1 MKPILSI
8 RRSFYY
14 LLMTAIAM
22 LFSSAGFSQVK
33 TWEGSITIPTYG
45 WENDVNPKFWGMEG
59 GAKGST
65 TVRASIVY
73 PYYMQDHLSRK
84 LEDVTYKAIYLE
96 NEYLKITCLPELGGR
111 LHSVYDKTTNR
122 EVFHKN
128 NVIKPSMIGMRGA
141 FISGGVEWNA
151 GPQVHTVTILS
162 PVNVI
167 SGTNPDGSAYLEVS
181 NLEKSLRTQWTVRV
195 TLHPGKAYLDEEM
208 RIYNPTDAMNP
219 YYFWNCTAFP
229 QLPGTRFIYPMSLGT
244 DHFGV
249 EFFNWPVNK
258 GNDLSWTKNYA
269 DAASIFAVDCG
280 YDFFGAYDVDLDR
293 GVVQVANHNEHSGKK
308 AWTWGQG
315 DYGRICQ
322 KNLTDTDGNYIEVQ
336 SGPLQTQSDYGLLA
350 PKSQVSW
357 KEYWYPV
364 HGLGDGFDFANERV
378 AFQTERKNGQLTV
391 RMIGTEKFTGATVT
405 VYPLMELFK
414 VEKKEIYSSL
424 VNLSPEQAVT
434 ISCALPNDDEVAVT
448 LISASGQNLAGFIN
462 PLQQRKVIPPTQPT
476 YVNKPDNQLTI
487 QELYLKAQKF
497 DRALDRNMARKYYQ
511 LVLDQD
517 SLHLG
522 ALRDLAILDFE
533 SAQYDKSAKALNKA
547 LKQIP
552 NDDGLAWYF
561 LGLCDLQLKRAYQ
574 GELAMKCGYKASRCM
589 GTESIGFDLVGRCLM
604 IRKQYPE
611 AALLFDQAVK
621 AHPGNVSALHHYLI
635 ALHMSNRTSEA
646 LEQVK
651 NQISDNP
658 TDLVSRSMEA
668 LFTNDPAKLTIP
680 ARQYLGEYDF
690 EMLEASIAFSELGLD
705 AEAGW
710 ILENACINGVPAEMQ
725 NFIIQY
731 HLAYLYGRSGNQD
744 KSGVYLKL
752 AAGNDQDFI
761 MASRPETL
769 PVLEFAI
776 RVNPKDALAQYQL
789 GNLLG
794 NFGRLDEAAIHWNKA
809 VQIRPSMSI
818 PWRNLG
824 LYHWVI
830 KNDHAHS
837 EECFRKAIQFRPMDQ
852 TLYRDLARVLVDD
865 SKRPEAIKVLET
877 MQFKGMKRSDIIQDL
892 AQNYL
897 DEKRFEEAY
906 SLLIKTPYFVN
917 WEGSTLTWDL
927 FNQAHIGKGI
937 DLFNQKKY
945 KEALKQFEA
954 ALTFP
959 ENLGVGRSVRTEE
972 AVGWYWKGK
981 ALQALGKTKEA
992 AAAWKTGTE
1001 TADGSARQMEYK
1013 GLCTA
1018 AL

>member
-1 MKPILSI
+1 MKPIDSNLKRLSLI
-8 RRSFYY
+8 ILVM
-14 LLMTAIAM
+14 LLQVYQNT
-22 LFSSAGFSQVK
+22 GYSQVK
-33 TWEGSITIPTYG
+33 TWEGTITIPTYG

-73 PYYMQDHLSRK
+73 PYFMQDHLSRK

-111 LHSVYDKTTNR
+111 LHSVYDKTTQH

-128 NVIKPSMIGMRGA
+128 SVIKPSMIAMRGA

-162 PVNVI
+162 PVDVI

-195 TLHPGKAYLDEEM
+195 TLHPGKAYLEEEM

-249 EFFNWPVNK
+249 EFFHWPVNK
-258 GNDLSWTKNYA
+258 DVDISWTKNYA

-293 GVVQVANHNEHSGKK
+293 GVVQVANHFEHSGKK

-315 DYGRICQ
+315 EYGRICQ

-336 SGPLQTQSDYGLLA
+336 SGPLQTQSDYGILL
-350 PKSQVSW
+350 PKGQVSW

-364 HGLGDGFDFANERV
+364 HGLGDGFEFANQKV
-378 AFQTERKNGQLTV
+378 AFQTERKDRQLDV
-391 RMIGTEKFTGATVT
+391 RMIATEKFPGAKCSI
-405 VYPLMELFK
+405 YQNN
-414 VEKKEIYSSL
+414 KEIFSST
-424 VNLSPEQAVT
+424 VNLSPETSVT
-434 ISCALPNDDEVAVT
+434 VTSILPADKEAIIVLRTADGKE
-448 LISASGQNLAGFIN
+448 LATYSN
-462 PLQQRKVIPPTQPT
+462 PLPLPQIVPPRQPT
-476 YVNKPDNQLTI
+476 YVNKPDEQLTI
-487 QELYLKAQKF
+487 QEIYLKAQKF

-511 LVLDQD
+511 MVLDQD
-517 SLHLG
+517 SLHLD
-522 ALRDLAILDFE
+522 ALRDLGILDFE
-533 SAQYDKSAKALNKA
+533 SALYENAAKALKKA
-547 LKQIP
+547 LDQIP
-552 NDDGLAWYF
+552 NDDGVAWYF
-561 LGLCDLQLKRAYQ
+561 LGLCQLEDQKTDQAI
-574 GELAMKCGYKASRCM
+574 KCGFKASRCQ
-589 GTESIGFDLVGRCLM
+589 GTESIGFDLVGKGMM
-604 IRKQYPE
+604 IERKYTDAIGYFEKAILGNQNNT
-611 AALLFDQAVK
+611 AAF
-621 AHPGNVSALHHYLI
+621 HNFCI
-635 ALHMSNRTSEA
+635 ALYADGQVSKALGLIKNRIV
-646 LEQVK
+646 L
-651 NQISDNP
+651 NP
-658 TDLVSRSMEA
+658 TDLTSRA
-668 LFTNDPAKLTIP
+668 LQAIILKNPATLTTA

-690 EMLEASIAFSELGLD
+690 EMLETSIAFSELGLN
-705 AEAGW
+705 AEAAW
-710 ILENACINGVPAEMQ
+710 ILENTCINGVPEGKQ
-725 NFIIQY
+725 NFLVQY
-731 HLAYLYGRSGNQD
+731 HLAYLFAQVQD
-744 KSGVYLKL
+744 RGKSAAYLTK
-752 AAGNDQDFI
+752 ASANYQDFV
-761 MASRPETL
+761 MASRPESF
-769 PVLEFAI
+769 PVLEYAVKENPGDAI
-776 RVNPKDALAQYQL
+776 AHYQL

-794 NFGRLDEAAIHWNKA
+794 NFGRLDEAAVEWNKA
-809 VQIRPSMSI
+809 VKFNPSMSI

-830 KNDHAHS
+830 RDDHAKS
-837 EECFRKAIQFRPMDQ
+837 EACFLNAIKSRPFDQ
-852 TLYRDLARVLVDD
+852 TLYRDLARLLVDNE
-865 SKRPEAIKVLET
+865 RTPEAITVLET
-877 MQFKGMKRSDIIQDL
+877 MQFKGMQRSDIIQDL

-897 DEKRFEEAY
+897 DEKRYEEAY
-906 SLLIKTPYFVN
+906 TLLISTPYFVN

-945 KEALKQFEA
+945 KAALKQFET

-972 AVGWYWKGK
+972 AVAWYWKGK
-981 ALQALGKTKEA
+981 ALKTMGRSRDA
-992 AAAWKTGTE
+992 AAAWKAGE
-1001 TADGSARQMEYK
+1001 QSADGSPKQMEYK
-1013 GLCTA
+1013 GLCA
-1018 AL
+1018 KQN